1 MLSAD
6 EIKSWAEKRLM
17 QLRTDLERMTIT
29 EDETAAL
36 RGAIAEH
43 KKLLA
48 ALENKPPPI
57 WADAA

>member
-1 MLSAD
+1 MLTAN
-6 EIKSWAEKRLM
+6 EIKAWAEKRLA
-17 QLRTDLERMTIT
+17 QLRSDLERMTIT
-29 EDETAAL
+29 TDETAAL

-48 ALENKPPPI
+48 ALENKPPPV